1 MAKRKKKRARAR
13 RHRTAQRPVII
24 QLEAPKPKR
33 RKRRKKRNPVAA
45 TVVNP
50 KKKRRRR
57 KPKIKGLL
65 APIQKL
71 LPGKTGRKL
80 APLAVGASTGVGV
93 LTLTNKYLAPRVS
106 PNVLGAIE
114 LGIAI
119 LGGGLVDKY
128 VFKGSGL
135 IFGGAVGASAFSR
148 WITPHLP
155 FGGFA
160 GLSEVEEDEII
171 ADIEFVGGLDA
182 LGALGDEEGDAVIA
196 GDGGV
201 EEIMDMPLQT
211 GAVGSCVVDGLGILP
226 PKAIGKL
233 PPGLLASLRKRHW
246 VWIIRLG
253 IPPAEIIKMLRLP
266 PAQRRRIVAGW
277 RARYKAGR
285 RMVQKRTGR
294 AWAKHVPARHPHIAR
309 RAPGRPPFK
318 TATPR
323 PRRVRHIRRAGQ
335 REGRIA
341 TQTEAAALHM
351 AGL

>member
-1 MAKRKKKRARAR
+1 MAKKKKSR
-13 RHRTAQRPVII
+13 RTSQRPVII

-33 RKRRKKRNPVAA
+33 KKRRKKRNPVAA

-50 KKKRRRR
+50 KPKPKRRRIPR
-57 KPKIKGLL
+57 VTGLL
-65 APIQKL
+65 APIQRL
-71 LPGKTGRKL
+71 LPGKTGKKL

-93 LTLTNKYLAPRVS
+93 LVLTNKYIAPRVS

-160 GLSEVEEDEII
+160 GLSEVEEDEVI

-182 LGALGDEEGDAVIA
+182 LGSLGDEEGDAVTA
-196 GDGGV
+196 GDGGI
-201 EEIMDMPLQT
+201 EEIMEMPIQG
-211 GAVGSCVVDGLGILP
+211 GAVGSCVVDGLGVLP
-226 PKAIGKL
+226 PKAIGQL
-233 PPGLLASLRKRHW
+233 PPGLLAALRKRGW
-246 VWIIRLG
+246 VWILRLG

-266 PAQRRRIVAGW
+266 PAQRRRFVLGW
-277 RARYKAGR
+277 WARYKAGR
-285 RMVQKRTGR
+285 RMVEKRTGR
-294 AWAKHVPARHPHIAR
+294 AWARHVPPRHPRLR
-309 RAPGRPPFK
+309 RAPGRPAFK
-318 TATPR
+318 RPPR
-323 PRRVRHIRRAGQ
+323 PARVRRMRRAG
-335 REGRIA
+335 
-341 TQTEAAALHM
+341 
-351 AGL
+351 